1 MNKVTKERI
10 IFDNY
15 DDDYEDDFGNDLMW
29 DLYDEAIGELDL
41 LFNNSVVAFGSVGR
55 WNGIFKGG
63 RIYKDIREAIYDI
76 TEDCPYIKIYDE
88 NGHLFVHCTHHDG
101 SCSFE
106 LKAMT
111 KDGEDYYD
119 RWNYGYDNRT
129 ERECIE
135 QIVKR
140 YSKLPNAYHNIYGGK
155 VREYVAPT
163 KEVLQNRLY
172 NEARSFYS

>member
-1 MNKVTKERI
+1 MDKIAKERI

-15 DDDYEDDFGNDLMW
+15 NDDYEDDFGNDLMW
-29 DLYDEAIGELDL
+29 DLYDEKIGELDL
-41 LFNNSVVAFGSVGR
+41 LFDNSVVVFGSVGR
-55 WNGIFKGG
+55 WNGVFEGG
-63 RIYKDIREAIYDI
+63 RIYDDIRKAIYDI

-111 KDGEDYYD
+111 KDGEEYYD
-119 RWNYGYDNRT
+119 RWNYGCDNRT

-140 YSKLPNAYHNIYGGK
+140 YSKLPNAYHNLYGGK
-155 VREYVAPT
+155 VREYVYPT
-163 KEVLQNRLY
+163 KEVLQNRL
-172 NEARSFYS
+172 NNIARSFYS